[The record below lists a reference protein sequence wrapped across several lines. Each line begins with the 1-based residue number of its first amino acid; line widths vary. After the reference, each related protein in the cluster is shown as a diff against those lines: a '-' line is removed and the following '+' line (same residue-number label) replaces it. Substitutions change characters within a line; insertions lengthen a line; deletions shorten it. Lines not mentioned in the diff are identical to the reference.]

1 MIRSNGGHPG
11 GLVEVASDGTTVWV
25 HVGGFTVARFGR
37 MGIDVHTA
45 DATGCL
51 HCTHEPTVSWEQWWA
66 FVENVFA
73 HHYIVVA
80 DAHRPER
87 IVRP

>member
-1 MIRSNGGHPG
+1 MIRSNGGYRNG
-11 GLVEVASDGTTVWV
+11 TVEVASDGTTVWV
-25 HVGGFTVARFGR
+25 HVGGATVARFGR

-51 HCTHEPTVSWEQWWA
+51 HCTHEPAGTWEQWRK
-66 FVENVFA
+66 FVEEVFVYHNVF
-73 HHYIVVA
+73 VA
-80 DAHRPER
+80 DVHRPER